1 VTYEPELAPWLQSL
15 RDADPQVRSEAIY
28 ALGQLK
34 STRAMTALKG
44 VVCDDPVAHCRKSA
58 LYWLRESG
66 DQAVFNQAV
75 RCALD
80 DADPFIRT
88 DAAWNIRQA
97 GPPNPDIVEPLIR
110 ALASSQDM
118 PIALSMILSALGK
131 LRDRRAFEPMVAYLT
146 SASGYHRGA
155 AAQALGELGD
165 QRATD
170 YLTALLD
177 DQAIAWKED
186 HGPERSVAHIAREAL
201 ARLEL
206 Q

>member
-1 VTYEPELAPWLQSL
+1 MTYEPELASWLQSL
-15 RDADPQVRSEAIY
+15 QDADPQVRSEAIY

-34 STRAMTALKG
+34 STRAMAALKG

-88 DAAWNIRQA
+88 DAAWSIRQA

-110 ALASSQDM
+110 ALASSQDAPM
-118 PIALSMILSALGK
+118 ALSMMLSALGK

-146 SASGYHRGA
+146 SASAYQRGA

-165 QRATD
+165 PRAVD
-170 YLTALLD
+170 HLTNLLD

-186 HGPERSVAHIAREAL
+186 HGPERSVAHIARHA
-201 ARLEL
+201 AMRL
-206 Q
+206 